1 MTPTR
6 TDNPSDSTRRSSPFC
21 VLTAVFLTLVF
32 LQAVY
37 LRGDFLKRGQIRTAR
52 EQLTAPLNKAQTV
65 TQLTEAIG
73 RELIAMVKDS
83 SEASNIVA
91 EFKIQLNAPAVP
103 SK

>member
-6 TDNPSDSTRRSSPFC
+6 TDDPSDSARRYSPFC
-21 VLTAVFLTLVF
+21 VLTAVFLSLVF

-73 RELIAMVKDS
+73 RELLTMSTDS
-83 SEASNIVA
+83 PEAKKIIE
-91 EFKIQLNAPAVP
+91 EFKIQLNAPANP